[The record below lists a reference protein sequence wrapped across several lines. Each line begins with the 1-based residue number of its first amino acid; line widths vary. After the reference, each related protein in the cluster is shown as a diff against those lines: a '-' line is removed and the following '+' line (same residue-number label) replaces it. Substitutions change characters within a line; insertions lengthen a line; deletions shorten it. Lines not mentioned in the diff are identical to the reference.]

1 MVAETDEEEFLIE
14 SEFLF
19 ALRKG
24 DKHHD
29 EAMKILDLCKRGL
42 VKLQVLS
49 SAVIEVKAVLYSH
62 GFKGRRVEEV
72 CSLIDAQLIESRV
85 SEYVPV
91 TLADAVLA
99 EVLRNQHPQLT
110 FFDALHIAAAK
121 NLDKPLLS
129 NDEVYP
135 EVWMKTIS
143 FKNFLESFL

>member
-1 MVAETDEEEFLIE
+1 MAAETDEEGFLIE

-24 DKHHD
+24 DKHHG
-29 EAMKILDLCKRGL
+29 EAMKILDLCRRGL

-72 CSLIDAQLIESRV
+72 CSLMDAQLVEGGV

-91 TLADAVLA
+91 TLGDAVLA
-99 EVLRNQHPQLT
+99 DVQPDWGERGDNRGKRG
-110 FFDALHIAAAK
+110 F
-121 NLDKPLLS
+121 
-129 NDEVYP
+129 
-135 EVWMKTIS
+135 IS
-143 FKNFLESFL
+143 L